1 MALRYVKRALIG
13 PPPPA
18 HRLAHERLNKIQGLA
33 VFSSDALSSSAYA
46 TEEILL
52 ALLLAGPLALK
63 LAWPIALAIT
73 TVLAIVAFSYYQPVH
88 AYPSGG
94 GAYTVAHANL
104 GVWPGLIA
112 AAALMIDYVLT
123 VSVSVSAGVAAITSP
138 VPGRFLPP
146 G

>member
-1 MALRYVKRALIG
+1 MALHYLKRTLIG
-13 PPPPA
+13 HPLPT

-52 ALLLAGPLALK
+52 ALLLAGPLALR

-73 TVLAIVAFSYYQPVH
+73 TVLAIVAFSYYQTVH

-94 GAYTVAHANL
+94 GAYIVAHANL
-104 GVWPGLIA
+104 GC
-112 AAALMIDYVLT
+112 
-123 VSVSVSAGVAAITSP
+123 
-138 VPGRFLPP
+138 GR